1 MKMCLRQ
8 TLRLGLNNYGSKLR
22 VVEHIWIECH
32 KTKVKT
38 NYFPVVL
45 LSQSQPAI
53 KLKPKE
59 TTDYFQHLIIRKLYR
74 ISYINFYRGQ
84 IHFFDFVSHCKST
97 QGTPAKIAIVFRL
110 LSCISSQGW
119 EGERSLL
126 HCPPFHSLT
135 LPSYICHWEHLQQKL
150 QFFEASI
157 ILHLTSWDNLLNSN

>member
-119 EGERSLL
+119 EGERSCLPL
-126 HCPPFHSLT
+126 PPI
-135 LPSYICHWEHLQQKL
+135 P
-150 QFFEASI
+150 FFNSSE
-157 ILHLTSWDNLLNSN
+157 LHLSLRASAAKITILWSLDNTPPYFMRQFIKF